1 MFNKNPKDDSD
12 TVSGGFNV
20 FFFLKFSGFQPATY
34 EKSSWSL
41 IIAQS
46 SARRILFKTQSCS
59 SNVR

>member
-1 MFNKNPKDDSD
+1 MFNKNPNDDSD

-20 FFFLKFSGFQPATY
+20 FFKFSGFQPATY

-46 SARRILFKTQSCS
+46 SARHILFKTQSCS

>member
-20 FFFLKFSGFQPATY
+20 FFLKFSGFQPATY